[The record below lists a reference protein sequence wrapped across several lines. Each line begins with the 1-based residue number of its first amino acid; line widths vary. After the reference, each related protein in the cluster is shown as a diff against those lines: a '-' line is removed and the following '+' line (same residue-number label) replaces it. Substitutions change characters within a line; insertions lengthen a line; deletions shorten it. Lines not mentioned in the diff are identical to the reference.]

1 MKKWIPSLF
10 AAVLISGCSTIP
22 SSPKPHPEKYTF
34 QVISIEIPGDM
45 PEYHNKADKM
55 RGLEFTKG
63 SSLPTSLTIPSRDS
77 EKLIQH
83 PEAEI
88 TEYPIVLAGLGES
101 VTNDQTKATLFP
113 EDYTIVDGQAI
124 PKEKI
129 IGIGLFTSVTVEK
142 IENEAISFHI
152 NASDRKFK
160 EWQKYPAG
168 DGLIIKMPFFNM
180 RAIDTHLMLK
190 TNEWVTLGGL
200 VGERSEGKKM
210 SSFMGI
216 RIIPPITDK

>member
-1 MKKWIPSLF
+1 MWILSLF
-10 AAVLISGCSTIP
+10 SIVLISGCSTTP

-34 QVISIEIPGDM
+34 QVIHIEIPTEEATKYVQLTEGKDGEKTTQIYTSDAEALINH
-45 PEYHNKADKM
+45 PRAD
-55 RGLEFTKG
+55 
-63 SSLPTSLTIPSRDS
+63 IV
-77 EKLIQH
+77 
-83 PEAEI
+83 
-88 TEYPIVLAGLGES
+88 EYPIVLAGLGES

-113 EDYTIVDGQAI
+113 EDYTIVDGRAI

-129 IGIGLFTSVTVEK
+129 IGIGLFTSVTLEK

-160 EWQKYPAG
+160 EWQEYPAG

-180 RAIDTHLMLK
+180 RAIDTRLMLK

-200 VGERSEGKKM
+200 VYERSDGKKM

-216 RIIPPITDK
+216 RIIPPTTDK

>member
-1 MKKWIPSLF
+1 MKMWILSIF
-10 AAVLISGCSTIP
+10 AVVLISGCSTTP

-34 QVISIEIPGDM
+34 QVIHIEIPTEEATKYVQLTEGKDGEKTTQIYISDAEALINH
-45 PEYHNKADKM
+45 PRAD
-55 RGLEFTKG
+55 
-63 SSLPTSLTIPSRDS
+63 IV
-77 EKLIQH
+77 
-83 PEAEI
+83 
-88 TEYPIVLAGLGES
+88 EYPIVLAGLGES

-142 IENEAISFHI
+142 IENEAIRFHI

-160 EWQKYPAG
+160 EWQEYPAG

-200 VGERSEGKKM
+200 VDERSDGKKM
-210 SSFMGI
+210 SLFMGI
-216 RIIPPITDK
+216 RIIPPTTDK